1 MLAWLFFLEDSQIE
15 LLISFV
21 ILLEICIRINLLAR
35 WTLLSGGTLL
45 PRFEGSC
52 IFLSSIASLLI
63 WGASIIIDVHSSE
76 ARPTI
81 LSARY
86 FL

>member
-1 MLAWLFFLEDSQIE
+1 
-15 LLISFV
+15 
-21 ILLEICIRINLLAR
+21 
-35 WTLLSGGTLL
+35 LL